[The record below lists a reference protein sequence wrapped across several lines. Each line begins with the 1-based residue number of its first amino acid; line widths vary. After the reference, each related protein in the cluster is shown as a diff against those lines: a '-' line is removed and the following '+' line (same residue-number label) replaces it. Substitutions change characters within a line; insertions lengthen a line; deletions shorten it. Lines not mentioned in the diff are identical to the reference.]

1 MAFVNMSE
9 IAYAEFKELLTTNN
23 IDCNVIRLYLA
34 GMGCSGPAFNL
45 VVDEIKENDAVSQ
58 IKDLMF
64 IVDKDLVNQYGS
76 FTLIS
81 GSENGRG
88 GFSIETEI
96 QPEGGGCAGCGGGC
110 SS

>member
-1 MAFVNMSE
+1 MAVVNMSE

-23 IDCNVIRLYLA
+23 IDAKVIRVNLA

-45 VVDEIKENDAVSQ
+45 VLDEVKENDAVSP
-58 IKDLMF
+58 IKDIIF

-76 FTLIS
+76 FTLVS
-81 GSENGRG
+81 GSENGRE

-110 SS
+110 SC